1 MTLKDKIISA
11 SLRLF
16 STNGFMNTS
25 ISDVMAAAGASKGG
39 LYNHFKS
46 KDQLF
51 YAALSEA
58 RRIWREKN
66 LDGLV
71 DLDDPVE
78 KVTRLF
84 ENYQHRYLTAKDLP
98 GGCIFVNLAVEL
110 NDQRPDL
117 AVEVNNGF
125 LGLKAMVKRY
135 LDAAR
140 NEGRLKASVETQSV
154 TDMIVSGLL
163 GACVMYTSDKSEENL
178 NATIGTLVGYIDGL
192 RT

>member
-1 MTLKDKIISA
+1 MTLKDKIIHA

-58 RRIWREKN
+58 RHIWREKN
-66 LDGLV
+66 LDGLD

-84 ENYQHRYLTAKDLP
+84 ENYQYRYLTAKDLP

-125 LGLKAMVKRY
+125 LGLKAMVKRF

-192 RT
+192 RA

>member
-1 MTLKDKIISA
+1 MTLKDKIIHA

-58 RRIWREKN
+58 RLIWREKN
-66 LDGLV
+66 LDGLD

-78 KVTRLF
+78 RVTRLF

-117 AVEVNNGF
+117 AV
-125 LGLKAMVKRY
+125 K
-135 LDAAR
+135 
-140 NEGRLKASVETQSV
+140 
-154 TDMIVSGLL
+154 
-163 GACVMYTSDKSEENL
+163 
-178 NATIGTLVGYIDGL
+178 
-192 RT
+192 